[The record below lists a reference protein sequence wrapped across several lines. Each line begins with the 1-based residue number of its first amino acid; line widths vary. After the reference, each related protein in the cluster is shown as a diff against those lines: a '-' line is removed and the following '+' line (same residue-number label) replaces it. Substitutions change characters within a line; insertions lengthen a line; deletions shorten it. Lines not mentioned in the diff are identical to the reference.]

1 MILKR
6 LATVIPFTLP
16 SAALAAQLPSP
27 PPEVTAQTVQVDRY
41 PVHEVTFPNGVR
53 GMAGIVYWEPT
64 GYRPLTLDLYLP
76 PQTLQRPA
84 QGFPLLMYIHGKIMF
99 RIKVPI

>member
-1 MILKR
+1 MILKL
-6 LATVIPFTLP
+6 LATTIPFTLP

-27 PPEVTAQTVQVDRY
+27 PPEVAAQTVQVDRY
-41 PVHEVTFPNGVR
+41 PAHEVIFPNGVR
-53 GMAGIVYWEPT
+53 GIPGIVYWEPT

-84 QGFPLLMYIHGKIMF
+84 
-99 RIKVPI
+99 